1 MLRSY
6 LCIIVLIFQRGSAWK
21 LKVTKPK
28 NAVSIVKNQEAIRLL
43 ADFTRAEIIRLLSR
57 HSMTEKQLSEELGL
71 TKAAVGY
78 HLHLLLNAGLI
89 EITKLEAE
97 KHGILQKYYA
107 PMAALFI
114 IDTDNLPKDVR
125 RFFIQTQMEHLR
137 GMFVVFRLYEHVSEV
152 SSEKLE
158 KLASALLEQLKEVA
172 QKHLNDKTP
181 EDPEALIVRIYSE
194 AVAKLTEK
202 KEWRNV
208 FKKRRKDKEQ

>member
-1 MLRSY
+1 MK
-6 LCIIVLIFQRGSAWK
+6 A
-21 LKVTKPK
+21 TKPK
-28 NAVSIVKNQEAIRLL
+28 HAVSIVKNQEAIRLL

-78 HLHLLLNAGLI
+78 HLHLLLDAGLI

-158 KLASALLEQLKEVA
+158 KLAAALLKQLREVA

-181 EDPEALIVRIYSE
+181 KDPEALTVKIYSE
-194 AVAKLTEK
+194 AVAKLTEQE
-202 KEWRNV
+202 EWRTV
-208 FKKRRKDKEQ
+208 FKKTREDKEQ

>member
-1 MLRSY
+1 M
-6 LCIIVLIFQRGSAWK
+6 
-21 LKVTKPK
+21 TKPK
-28 NAVSIVKNQEAIRLL
+28 HAVSIVKNQEAIRLL

-78 HLHLLLNAGLI
+78 HLHLLLDAGLI

-97 KHGILQKYYA
+97 KHGILQKYYT
-107 PMAALFI
+107 PKAALFI

-137 GMFVVFRLYEHVSEV
+137 GMFVVFRLYKHISEV

-158 KLASALLEQLKEVA
+158 KLAAALLKQLREVA

-181 EDPEALIVRIYSE
+181 KDPEALTVKIYSE
-194 AVAKLTEK
+194 AVAKLTGQKEWGSLFKK
-202 KEWRNV
+202 KE
-208 FKKRRKDKEQ
+208 KTTGHRK